1 MLSDED
7 NPIVLPEGI
16 TRRTEAGCIEIF
28 ENIMSDDIAKKLI
41 SVFEDSHINEECPA
55 EYQEARIGGEN
66 IVGGEYRSNSV
77 MSIQGHTD
85 ISGFNVCSCK
95 MDEAENFLRSIFIPC
110 VNFYQLKYDIEV
122 AFDEGLQ
129 LLKYGPG
136 KEYKPHADA
145 GPGVSGRVLSGIIFL
160 NPSDYEGG
168 STYFINFNYN
178 LKTSGPSIA
187 LFPSNYAYTHR
198 AKAVFSGTKYA
209 IVTWM
214 WAPWSGQPDG

>member
-1 MLSDED
+1 MLLDED
-7 NPIVLPEGI
+7 NPVVLPEGI

-28 ENIMSDDIAKKLI
+28 ENIMSKETVDKLI
-41 SVFEDSHINEECPA
+41 SIFNKADINDSCPA
-55 EYQEARIGGEN
+55 QYEHARVGEEN
-66 IVGGEYRSNSV
+66 INGGEYRSNKVLAIEAHS
-77 MSIQGHTD
+77 D
-85 ISGFNVCSCK
+85 IFGLNNCSCQ
-95 MDEAENFLRSIFIPC
+95 MDEAESFLRSILTPC
-110 VNFYQLKYDIEV
+110 VNFYQLKYDVEI
-122 AFDEGLQ
+122 ARDEGLQ

-136 KEYKPHADA
+136 KEYKPHSDA

-160 NPSDYEGG
+160 NPSEYEGG
-168 STYFINFNYN
+168 STYFLNYKFN

-214 WAPWSGQPDG
+214 WAPWS